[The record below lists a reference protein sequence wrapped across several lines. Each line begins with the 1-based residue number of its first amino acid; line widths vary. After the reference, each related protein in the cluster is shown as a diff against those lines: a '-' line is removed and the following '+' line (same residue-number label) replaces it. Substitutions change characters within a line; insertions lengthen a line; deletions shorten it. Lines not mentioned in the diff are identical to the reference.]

1 MQQESTAAAE
11 EANKNMAIFELER
24 SLEQQA
30 RSFTNIINEKDAEI
44 LKVQCSL
51 DTKLYSLISNFIAL
65 SCELLVTCAL

>member
-1 MQQESTAAAE
+1 ME

-30 RSFTNIINEKDAEI
+30 RSFTDIINEKDAEI

-51 DTKLYSLISNFIAL
+51 DATLHSFISNVIAL
-65 SCELLVTCAL
+65 SSILHAVI